1 MFMARIMSNQGRTIK
16 IIAVLALLAGG
27 AWWLSSGNGKGAAEA
42 VAKPAAKAA
51 LTVRAV
57 QLAPAQ
63 WAQTLAANGSVVAW
77 QEAVIGA
84 ELSGLRIAEVKA
96 NVGDRVRRGDLLA
109 TLAADTQQATA
120 AESRAALAE
129 SEAQLAEATANAER
143 ARKLR
148 ASGFISEQQ
157 VIQATTVE
165 QAARARVEVRRAKLQ
180 ADTLRVAQARIVA
193 PDAGIISASNAT
205 VGTLTQPGAELFRLI
220 RQGRL
225 EWRAELTADELAQVR
240 KGMAVELSLTEGRIV
255 HGKVRAVAPAVD
267 AKTRYGQVLVELP
280 DNAGLVAGQFTR
292 GIIRLGEGKVSAQTL
307 PQSAV
312 VLRDGAAYVFV
323 ITPENKV
330 QERKVVTGARL
341 ADRVEITSGLNADT
355 PVVESGGAF
364 LADGDV
370 VRLSTAR

>member
-240 KGMAVELSLTEGRIV
+240 KGMAVELSLAEGRIV

-292 GIIRLGEGKVSAQTL
+292 GIIRLGEAKVSAQTL

-323 ITPENKV
+323 ITPDNKV

-341 ADRVEITSGLNADT
+341 ADRVEITSGLSADT
-355 PVVESGGAF
+355 PVVETGGAF

-370 VRLSTAR
+370 VRLSVR

>member
-1 MFMARIMSNQGRTIK
+1 MSNQGRTIK
-16 IIAVLALLAGG
+16 IIAVLALLAAG
-27 AWWLSSGNGKGAAEA
+27 AWWLLPSNGKGAAET
-42 VAKPAAKAA
+42 VAKPTAKAA

-84 ELSGLRIAEVKA
+84 ELSGLRIAEVKV

-129 SEAQLAEATANAER
+129 SEAQLAEAIANAER

-193 PDAGIISASNAT
+193 PDAGILSVSNAT

-225 EWRAELTADELAQVR
+225 EWRAELTADELARVR
-240 KGMAVELSLTEGRIV
+240 KGMAVELSLAEGRIV

-292 GIIRLGEGKVSAQTL
+292 GMIRLGEGKVSAQTL

-323 ITPENKV
+323 ITPDSKV

-341 ADRVEITSGLNADT
+341 ADRVEITSGLSTDT
-355 PVVESGGAF
+355 PVVETGGAF

-370 VRLSTAR
+370 VRVTKAAQ